1 MLHEVF
7 IKGKDGITYVN
18 TAILNTRQQINRVIL
33 PIIDE
38 YNNKFDDL
46 RFQQILVNLGIASI
60 EDLFHEESKRTLN
73 LMLSN
78 SEVQKYF
85 RKYEVKKADIINIDK
100 FKNNK
105 DNSQ

>member
-7 IKGKDGITYVN
+7 IKGEDGITYVN

-33 PIIDE
+33 TIINE